1 MAVCALQ
8 RGGEA
13 AHHIKRAFR
22 MDRQNRGL
30 VHAGPAG
37 SYDHCSLY
45 CRGPDFFSFFLTAP
59 PASAFSQGLPESS
72 LRYRLAQKCITLPSL
87 LCYCC
92 WLPLTYFASILIDN
106 STPSGLIKPG
116 WLFRCRFFESPEDAV
131 FWQVCILRYSKL
143 QQRYRTQMPWE
154 V

>member
-37 SYDHCSLY
+37 SYDHCHLY
-45 CRGPDFFSFFLTAP
+45 CRGPDFFFIFLDRTAGQRIQPRSAGIQPALP
-59 PASAFSQGLPESS
+59 PGAKVHHFAIFAVL
-72 LRYRLAQKCITLPSL
+72 LLLA
-87 LCYCC
+87 
-92 WLPLTYFASILIDN
+92 AADV
-106 STPSGLIKPG
+106 
-116 WLFRCRFFESPEDAV
+116 FRKHS
-131 FWQVCILRYSKL
+131 Y
-143 QQRYRTQMPWE
+143 
-154 V
+154 